1 MTRKEVFT
9 KNLRKL
15 IENSGKSQIEIADAI
30 GEKYTT
36 FNMWVS
42 YSGTMPRAD
51 KLQKIAD
58 YFGIGL
64 DELMCEDHDIRIK
77 SDLEVTIDVI
87 RDMTPDMLERV
98 RRYAEYVKY
107 MEARNE
113 NTNSK

>member
-36 FNMWVS
+36 FNMWVA
-42 YSGTMPRAD
+42 YNGTMPRAD

-77 SDLEVTIDVI
+77 SDLDVTIDVI

-98 RRYAEYVKY
+98 RRYAEYLKY

-113 NTNSK
+113 NTHSD